1 MFQSFLQWKQGEA
14 KKLAAL
20 SPEKR
25 LAYIW
30 DYYKLWILGIGAALL
45 LLVSGLWLYFTN
57 DKETRCFVLF
67 ANTTADLGDG
77 SELHRDFAAWAAY
90 DRETLR
96 FADQCFCDPT
106 RKLYGNQYYQMLI
119 AYMDSGTMDL
129 LVMDP
134 DGLSAIGASG
144 RLMDLRD
151 PRLSGILEGF
161 SDRVIRV
168 IPSESENGSDPVPV
182 GIDLAGSRLVGPGK
196 PYPFGAVLGVN
207 ALAAHPDQAL
217 IFLNFLFDNQ
227 AP

>member
-1 MFQSFLQWKQGEA
+1 MSTG
-14 KKLAAL
+14 
-20 SPEKR
+20 P
-25 LAYIW
+25 
-30 DYYKLWILGIGAALL
+30 
-45 LLVSGLWLYFTN
+45 
-57 DKETRCFVLF
+57 
-67 ANTTADLGDG
+67 AN
-77 SELHRDFAAWAAY
+77 Y
-90 DRETLR
+90 N
-96 FADQCFCDPT
+96 
-106 RKLYGNQYYQMLI
+106 GNQYYQMLI